1 MWAKKEGG
9 KKRKCAVSQVSTYL
23 VPKCYGNFT
32 LFFGGNCVLHR
43 ENWSISSSA
52 HGEAS
57 PHKYANACQDLN
69 CIPTHSLSFHIN
81 PRLNRRPKMD
91 SIFLSFAI
99 IRSTF
104 PVSPRKLCRARG
116 EIIFCKNSNRATAK
130 DGIQKLAK
138 KIGEARVVGR

>member
-9 KKRKCAVSQVSTYL
+9 KKRKCAVSQVSTYF
-23 VPKCYGNFT
+23 VPKCYGHFT

-104 PVSPRKLCRARG
+104 HVSPRKLCKGQRG
-116 EIIFCKNSNRATAK
+116 NNILQEFESRDRQRWNS
-130 DGIQKLAK
+130 
-138 KIGEARVVGR
+138 EAREKKYGKLV